1 MCTCQQWF
9 MDLRHRL
16 LAAILCLEVFSS
28 VFWNNFPRQKTLK
41 QWGVMVEQ
49 FPNEMNLFG

>member
-1 MCTCQQWF
+1 MYTCRQWF
-9 MDLRHRL
+9 MDVRHRL

-28 VFWNNFPRQKTLK
+28 VFWNNSPRKKTLE